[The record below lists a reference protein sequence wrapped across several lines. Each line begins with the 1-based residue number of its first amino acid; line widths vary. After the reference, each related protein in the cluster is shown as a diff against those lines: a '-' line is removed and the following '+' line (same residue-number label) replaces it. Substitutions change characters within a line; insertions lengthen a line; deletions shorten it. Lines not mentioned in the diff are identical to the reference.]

1 MLNQLAD
8 NYGARKS
15 RKRVGRGIGS
25 GLGKTSGKGHKGQKA
40 RAGISI
46 NGFEGGQMPLHMRLP
61 KRGFKSLNKV
71 IFEVVNLGQ
80 LEAAVAAKKI
90 NAGAIVSKDLLA
102 EIGLIRNA
110 KLPVKLLA
118 KGQLD
123 SKLDVHV
130 DVASEAAAAAV
141 AKAGGKLVL
150 SAPTAAPKKAE

>member
-1 MLNQLAD
+1 MLNKLAD
-8 NYGARKS
+8 NRGARKG

-61 KRGFKSLNKV
+61 KRGFKSLNKTV
-71 IFEVVNLGQ
+71 FEIVNLGQ
-80 LEAAVAAKKI
+80 LEAAHAEKKI
-90 NAGAIVSKDLLA
+90 ASGQVITKEVLV

-118 KGQLD
+118 KGEL
-123 SKLDVHV
+123 KAKIELHV
-130 DVASEAAAAAV
+130 DVASKAAAEAV
-141 AKAGGKLVL
+141 QKAGGKLVIE
-150 SAPTAAPKKAE
+150 AAAQ